1 MSFLSF
7 LKHLLAFFAPA
18 PSLALALVLL
28 GQLLLRTH
36 ARQRGWLAP
45 LALLTVLG
53 CAVLL
58 AGLWLLGSDGR
69 MATYAAL
76 VLVLASAHWL
86 QLRAWR

>member
-1 MSFLSF
+1 MSTLSF

-18 PSLALALVLL
+18 PAVALGLVLL
-28 GQLLLRTH
+28 GQLMLR
-36 ARQRGWLAP
+36 AQVKPRGWLAP
-45 LALLTVLG
+45 MALLTVLG

-69 MATYAAL
+69 MATWAAL